1 MRSPSSDLPVR
12 PPRAAEWFVRR
23 IGRNAPWRET
33 ELGDLREEHAAVA
46 RARGRVTAAAWYW
59 RQTIALAAE
68 TIRNTLRTAGRGL
81 ISFLSIGDRPML
93 TLLQEIRFASR
104 ALRRQKLVAGA
115 VVVTIALGLGANAT
129 AISMFHVLVWHPF
142 PFDNVDRLVTISETS
157 PRDSYPLESVA
168 PANFLDW
175 RRESDQLDRMAALL
189 WWDVNFSGGDEPER
203 VHGFRVSPAMFD
215 ALEIRPAVGRL
226 LFASDEAD
234 GAARV
239 VVLGDGLWHR
249 RFGGRADVVG
259 QSVQVDGQ
267 PYEIVGVAPR
277 GFNFPLGA
285 ELWSALQLTPDFV
298 ANRKERSL
306 TVIGHLRPGAAFPD
320 ARAQVGVVAARLK
333 QAYPAE
339 DGDYGVRVQTLA
351 AGMTDPWNPAIIGM
365 IQAGAL
371 MVLLIGSANIAN
383 LLIACGYDRQR
394 EIALRLALGG
404 SRGRLVR
411 QLLIESALM
420 GAVAVPA
427 SLGVSWVVLRA
438 VKGAL
443 PVQVMGFVPGWQNLG
458 VDSGVVA
465 VTVAGA
471 IGAAVLFALFP
482 ALQTSKPELTQALR
496 EGGRTMSA
504 GRSRQRMRRT
514 FVIAELALALPLLV
528 AAGLAA
534 SGAFRFANGPQ
545 GYDPR
550 GVQLVSTT
558 LTKTVYADETA
569 RRQFTER
576 FVEEG
581 RRTAGVVSA
590 ATINSAP
597 TSNSSATRAI
607 DVDGQPPPDPAHR
620 PEVMYRVVSPQ
631 YFGTLRIPFNRGRDF
646 TPADR
651 ADSQPV
657 AIVSHAMAERFWP
670 GENPVGRRVRIVDD
684 TGSPWMTIVAE
695 TGDTIDDWFDRR
707 NSPAVYVPM
716 AQHPSFAITLVAR
729 TDGDP
734 TALVTGLRQA
744 LHAADPNQPAS
755 LVTTLSQSLHDRTA
769 GLKMISTMMAGL
781 GGLALVLAAVG
792 IYSLMA
798 YYVSQRHHEMGVRMA
813 LGASR
818 RDVVRLVLTQSG
830 QLSAVGLAIGVV
842 LAIGCGR
849 LVTSVLFGLV
859 SLEPAMLGGL
869 TLALAATA
877 LVACAVPAR
886 RAARID
892 PAAALRGE

>member
-1 MRSPSSDLPVR
+1 MTGPIQTR
-12 PPRAAEWFVRR
+12 PPRVAEWLVSRIRR
-23 IGRNAPWRET
+23 YAPSRDI
-33 ELGDLREEHAAVA
+33 ELGDLHEEHAILA
-46 RARGRVTAAAWYW
+46 RERSRLAAAAWYW
-59 RQTIALAAE
+59 GQTCVLAAQ
-68 TIRNTLRTAGRGL
+68 TLLDTARSAGRACL
-81 ISFLSIGDRPML
+81 SFLSGGDRPTR
-93 TLLQEIRFASR
+93 TLLQEVRFAIR
-104 ALRRQKLVAGA
+104 ALRRQKLVTAA

-129 AISMFHVLVWHPF
+129 AISMFRVLVWHPF
-142 PFDNVDRLVTISETS
+142 PFDNVDRLVTIAETS
-157 PRDSYPLESVA
+157 PANSYPLESVA
-168 PANFLDW
+168 PANFVDW
-175 RRESDQLDRMAALL
+175 RRQTDRLDRMAALL

-215 ALEIRPAVGRL
+215 ALEIRPAAGRL
-226 LFASDEAD
+226 LIESDEAD
-234 GAARV
+234 GAPRV

-249 RFGGRADVVG
+249 RFGGRPDAVG
-259 QSVQVDGQ
+259 RTIQVDGQ
-267 PYEIVGVAPR
+267 PYEVVGIAPP
-277 GFNFPLGA
+277 GFNFPMGA
-285 ELWSALQLTPDFV
+285 ELWGALQLTPEFV
-298 ANRKERSL
+298 AERKERSL
-306 TVIGHLRPGAAFPD
+306 TVIGHLRPGASFRD
-320 ARAQVGVVAARLK
+320 AEAQIAVVAARLK
-333 QAYPAE
+333 QVYPAE
-339 DGDYGVRVQTLA
+339 DGDYGVRMQTLA

-394 EIALRLALGG
+394 EIAVRLALGG

-420 GAVAVPA
+420 GGVAVPV
-427 SLGVSWVVLRA
+427 SLAVSWFVLRA

-443 PVQVMGFVPGWQNLG
+443 PVHVLGFVPGWENLG
-458 VDSGVVA
+458 VDSGVIG

-471 IGAAVLFALFP
+471 IGAAVLFGLFP

-534 SGAFRFANGPQ
+534 SGAFRFANGAQ
-545 GYDPR
+545 GYDPH
-550 GVQLVSTT
+550 GVELMATT
-558 LTKTVYADETA
+558 LTKTVYADDTA
-569 RRQFTER
+569 RRQFAER
-576 FVEEG
+576 LVDAS
-581 RRTAGVVSA
+581 RRTPGVVSA
-590 ATINSAP
+590 AAINSAP
-597 TSNSSATRAI
+597 TSNSSASRAI
-607 DVDGQPPPDPAHR
+607 DVEGHPAPDAAHR

-631 YFGTLRIPFNRGRDF
+631 YFETLRIPVTRGRDF
-646 TPADR
+646 TSADR
-651 ADSQPV
+651 SDSQPV

-670 GENPVGRRVRIVDD
+670 GESPIGRRVKVVDVA
-684 TGSPWMTIVAE
+684 TSPWMTIVGE
-695 TGDTIDDWFDRR
+695 SGDIIDDWFDRR

-716 AQHPSFAITLVAR
+716 TQRPSFAITLVAR
-729 TDGDP
+729 TAGDP
-734 TALVTGLRQA
+734 AALAAGLRRA
-744 LHAADPNQPAS
+744 LLAADPNQPAS

-818 RDVVRLVLTQSG
+818 REVVRLILTQSG
-830 QLSAVGLAIGVV
+830 KLSAVGLTIGVV
-842 LAIGCGR
+842 LAIGCAR
-849 LVTSVLFGLV
+849 LVTGVLFGIV
-859 SLEPAMLGGL
+859 SLDPAMLGGL
-869 TLALAATA
+869 TLALAVTA

-892 PAAALRGE
+892 PAAAIRGE